1 MHDLLLH
8 VLVQRLFLHVEA
20 AVRVAVGL
28 VGVVLVVVLSVGV
41 VVRQILAL
49 AVAHIA
55 DALARALVPRPSS
68 DFPVVGPQVQPT
80 QPERCK
86 LDHYRPTR
94 SCCGSAAA
102 SGLEFA
108 EEEE

>member
-28 VGVVLVVVLSVGV
+28 VGVVPVVVLSVGV

-55 DALARALVPRPSS
+55 DALARVLVPRPLS

-80 QPERCK
+80 QLERYTLGHC
-86 LDHYRPTR
+86 RPMY
-94 SCCGSAAA
+94 SCCGSAAVID
-102 SGLEFA
+102 LEFA